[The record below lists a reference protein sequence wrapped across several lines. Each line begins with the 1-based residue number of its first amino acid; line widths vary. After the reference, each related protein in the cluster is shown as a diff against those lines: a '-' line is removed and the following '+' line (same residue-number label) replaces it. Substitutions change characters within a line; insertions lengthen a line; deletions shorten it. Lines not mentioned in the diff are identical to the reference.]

1 LMLHFS
7 RQMHAQARQGKFLWK
22 RNLPIS
28 DRQRD
33 ILENRGFLVG
43 EYTVH
48 WSDVLPE
55 IPIDCFS
62 FYYYKTRRLPSHYN
76 EAQRLW
82 IIAKRHAR
90 KKQKSLQS

>member
-1 LMLHFS
+1 MLHIF

-33 ILENRGFLVG
+33 VLQNRGFLVA

-48 WSDVLPE
+48 WSDMLPE
-55 IPIDCFS
+55 VPVDCIS
-62 FYYYKTRRLPSHYN
+62 FYHHKSPKLPTHYN
-76 EAQRLW
+76 EAEQLW
-82 IIAKRHAR
+82 LIAKRHSH
-90 KKQKSLQS
+90 KKQKTLRS